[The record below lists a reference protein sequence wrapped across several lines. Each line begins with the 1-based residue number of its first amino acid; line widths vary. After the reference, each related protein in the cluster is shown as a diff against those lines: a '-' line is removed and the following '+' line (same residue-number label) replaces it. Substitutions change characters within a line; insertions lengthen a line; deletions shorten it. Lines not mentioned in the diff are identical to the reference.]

1 MKTVVVFR
9 TGPLGT
15 WREKF
20 TGIAA
25 FAKTVDWQLQP
36 IDARTSKPDI
46 KKIIDFWKPQGF
58 VLDASGAPDMF
69 DGTDFGGIPTVAMNP
84 ASNMRP
90 ALPSVMSDSREIAKL
105 AMAELTQGNPASI
118 LFVEWLNPTIG
129 WSMAKRDI
137 AREIASMHG
146 VAFHVVTPQVDDDWQ
161 TTLVEKIAKSLR
173 TVPKPCGIFAITDVI
188 GAVAIAAAA
197 KVAAK
202 VPEEVPVVSVDD
214 DPEICENCSP
224 TLTSVRPDFHKLGFS
239 AGQLLARA
247 MENPRLP
254 PERIAVSP
262 LGLVRR
268 ASTLST
274 RIYDKKVKDALEQIR
289 LHACEGIAPKD
300 VAANF
305 GTSRHMAE
313 IRFKAATGK
322 TIGDALL
329 ERRLDMA
336 CEYLKDGRSSVSAI
350 ANFCGWTGDI
360 AFRKAFKSRYKVSP
374 LQWRQ
379 ATARQVS
386 ALSQQ

>member
-1 MKTVVVFR
+1 MKTVIVFR

-36 IDARTSKPDI
+36 VDARTAKPDI
-46 KKIIDFWKPQGF
+46 EKIIAFWKPAGF
-58 VLDASGAPDMF
+58 ILDVSGAPDMF
-69 DGTDFGGIPTVAMNP
+69 AGTDFGGIPTVAMNP
-84 ASNMRP
+84 AANMQP
-90 ALPSVMSDSREIAKL
+90 ALPSVMSDSREISKM
-105 AMAELTQGNPASI
+105 AMAELTRNNPASI
-118 LFVEWLNPTIG
+118 IFVEWLNPEIG
-129 WSMAKRDI
+129 WSVVKREI
-137 AREIASMHG
+137 GREIAAMHG
-146 VAFHVVTPQVDDDWQ
+146 IPFISLAPDADSDMWQ
-161 TTLVEKIAKSLR
+161 PGLTEKIASALQKL
-173 TVPKPCGIFAITDVI
+173 PKPCGIFAVTDVI

-197 KVAAK
+197 KASAR
-202 VPEEVPVVSVDD
+202 VPEDVPVVSVDD

-247 MENPRLP
+247 MENPALA

-268 ASTLST
+268 ASTQSAL
-274 RIYDKKVKDALEQIR
+274 IYDNRVKDALERIR

-300 VAANF
+300 VAADF
-305 GTSRHMAE
+305 GTSRRMAE

-322 TIGDALL
+322 TIGDAILT
-329 ERRLDMA
+329 RRLELA

-350 ANFCGWTGDI
+350 ANFCGWTSDI
-360 AFRKAFKSRYKVSP
+360 AFRKAFKSRFGVSP
-374 LQWRQ
+374 LQWSRN
-379 ATARQVS
+379 ARN
-386 ALSQQ
+386 